1 MQLFAT
7 IWRWGGIDTLPFA
20 PRLAFDILGLL
31 ISFTGLAMYSEC
43 AWCFH
48 PNDALSSCLK
58 GRWSPKMMKI
68 FNIAAPLLIILICL
82 GKNRTVFAL
91 NIGTV
96 VGLLIQSRF
105 TSFCQIE
112 YEKYLHI

>member
-1 MQLFAT
+1 
-7 IWRWGGIDTLPFA
+7 
-20 PRLAFDILGLL
+20 
-31 ISFTGLAMYSEC
+31 
-43 AWCFH
+43 
-48 PNDALSSCLK
+48 
-58 GRWSPKMMKI
+58 MMKI